1 MSIPRCRC
9 WCVAKY
15 GHDLDCAENR
25 ELNRIADRL
34 LARVAVG
41 APAQTIVLTD
51 VDRQA
56 IERASE
62 AAR

>member
-1 MSIPRCRC
+1 MIPRCRC

-15 GHDLDCAENR
+15 GHDIDCQANR

-34 LARVAVG
+34 LAQVAVG

-51 VDRQA
+51 
-56 IERASE
+56 IERKAIDR
-62 AAR
+62 AAESSR